1 MGELRG
7 LLNTSANI
15 MALIATATKQTRK
28 DICKSLA
35 LMNPEMILKSPKKSN
50 IVYEVIL
57 KVCDMEETFA
67 PLIEE
72 LRNKRK
78 NINKT
83 VVFCRTYKDTS
94 HIYLY
99 FKSMLKAEM
108 MDPVGYPDVSKFRMV
123 DMFTACTT
131 ADVKEQIIRSFVA
144 PDSRLRIVVATVAF
158 GMGMDC

>member
-1 MGELRG
+1 
-7 LLNTSANI
+7 

-72 LRNKRK
+72 L
-78 NINKT
+78 
-83 VVFCRTYKDTS
+83 
-94 HIYLY
+94 
-99 FKSMLKAEM
+99 
-108 MDPVGYPDVSKFRMV
+108 
-123 DMFTACTT
+123 
-131 ADVKEQIIRSFVA
+131 
-144 PDSRLRIVVATVAF
+144 
-158 GMGMDC
+158 